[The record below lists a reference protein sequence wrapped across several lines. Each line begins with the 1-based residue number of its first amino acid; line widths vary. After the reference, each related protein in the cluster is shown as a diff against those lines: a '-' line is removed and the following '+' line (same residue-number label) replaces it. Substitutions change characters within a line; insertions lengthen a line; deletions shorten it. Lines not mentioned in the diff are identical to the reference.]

1 MKVEPGVIGYR
12 ETLRR
17 LTLNDPRFLD
27 AVFGGDATRTVHLDA
42 RVTALLRLAS
52 LVALGGPDTAF
63 AHAVTLALASGA
75 SEDDI
80 TEALIAVAP
89 IVGSAR
95 AVASAPKVALAM
107 GYDVEAD
114 LEAWPELPG

>member
-1 MKVEPGVIGYR
+1 VIGYR

-17 LTLNDPRFLD
+17 LTINDPRFLD
-27 AVFGGDATRTVHLDA
+27 AISGADAARMVQLHA

-52 LVALGGPDTAF
+52 LVAIGGPDAAF

-80 TEALIAVAP
+80 TETLIAVAP

-95 AVASAPKVALAM
+95 AVTAAPKVALAM